1 MSTQW
6 SKENGEGEEDE
17 HEKEQLQLFRKTT
30 IIYRKRKLHYL
41 LYIQY
46 VYKKKLKKRFSKT
59 YIFICIVLYWTIK
72 IYVILSILL
81 SLDQFHSAGTK
92 L

>member
-1 MSTQW
+1 MWCISMSTQW

-17 HEKEQLQLFRKTT
+17 HEKEQLQLFRNTT

-46 VYKKKLKKRFSKT
+46 VYKKT
-59 YIFICIVLYWTIK
+59 
-72 IYVILSILL
+72 
-81 SLDQFHSAGTK
+81 
-92 L
+92 

>member
-1 MSTQW
+1 MWCISMSTQW

-17 HEKEQLQLFRKTT
+17 HEKEQLQLFRNTT

-46 VYKKKLKKRFSKT
+46 VYKKKLKKRFSKNI
-59 YIFICIVLYWTIK
+59 YIHMYCIVLNYQDLCYT
-72 IYVILSILL
+72 
-81 SLDQFHSAGTK
+81 
-92 L
+92 